1 MLLAGVSTL
10 EIDSELVKSFIN
22 AAHFDDVFE
31 VRKLLGFGVPINSQ
45 DNDGKTALY
54 WAVFSNN
61 KDVVDELIGNGAD
74 VNLQNGYDWTP
85 LHAAAHEN
93 NTDMMKVLLLHGADS
108 SIRNSRGETALD
120 VALTFNKEEAARL
133 LERY

>member
-1 MLLAGVSTL
+1 M
-10 EIDSELVKSFIN
+10 
-22 AAHFDDVFE
+22 
-31 VRKLLGFGVPINSQ
+31 Q
-45 DNDGKTALY
+45 NDH
-54 WAVFSNN
+54 
-61 KDVVDELIGNGAD
+61 
-74 VNLQNGYDWTP
+74 DWTP

-93 NTDMMKVLLLHGADS
+93 NTDMMKVLLLHDADS